1 MKVTKAEIV
10 RGKEPILLP
19 QPWLAAWCEP
29 DGTPVT
35 CFDPPILTPANHQAF
50 VHEQILVG
58 ADGCVPVLS
67 KPGLGITLRQDWL
80 A

>member
-1 MKVTKAEIV
+1 MKVIKAEIV

-29 DGTPVT
+29 DGKPVT
-35 CFDPPILTPANHQAF
+35 SFEFACYRLYTRIL
-50 VHEQILVG
+50 
-58 ADGCVPVLS
+58 ADDVPNL
-67 KPGLGITLRQDWL
+67 LR